1 MIFVALISSFHVS
14 TKWTIYFPQ
23 FRSRGLSKKND
34 HCWELGPGECSL
46 PFFGNLRF
54 VNINK
59 LIFGD
64 IEYRYIF
71 FITQLLKDT
80 FSFFFLHSFNDYCLG
95 MDKTIQRGDLGK
107 NGILFKIVPMHYE
120 MKPSD
125 HNFISCWYKPL
136 PKWLPRA
143 GQSVIPTNLSEFKVG
158 KNDIEM
164 RQK

>member
-1 MIFVALISSFHVS
+1 M
-14 TKWTIYFPQ
+14 
-23 FRSRGLSKKND
+23 RG
-34 HCWELGPGECSL
+34 CCSL

-59 LIFGD
+59 LISKDYPSAISNID
-64 IEYRYIF
+64 IFFHYSAIERYIF
-71 FITQLLKDT
+71 IL
-80 FSFFFLHSFNDYCLG
+80 FLHSFNDYCLG

-120 MKPSD
+120 MKPSN
-125 HNFISCWYKPL
+125 HNVISCWYKPL

-158 KNDIEM
+158 KNDIVM
-164 RQK
+164 RKK

>member
-1 MIFVALISSFHVS
+1 
-14 TKWTIYFPQ
+14 
-23 FRSRGLSKKND
+23 
-34 HCWELGPGECSL
+34 
-46 PFFGNLRF
+46 
-54 VNINK
+54 
-59 LIFGD
+59 
-64 IEYRYIF
+64 
-71 FITQLLKDT
+71 
-80 FSFFFLHSFNDYCLG
+80 

-158 KNDIEM
+158 KSDINNNPAEVAQGIDLLLDLVNKLIHPFM
-164 RQK
+164 D